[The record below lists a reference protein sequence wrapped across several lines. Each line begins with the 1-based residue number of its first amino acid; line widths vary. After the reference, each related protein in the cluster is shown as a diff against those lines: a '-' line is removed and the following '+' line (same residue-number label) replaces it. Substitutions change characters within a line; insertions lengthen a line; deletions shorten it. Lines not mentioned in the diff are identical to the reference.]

1 MKGCVQEPCRE
12 TVQSNILNPA
22 AQRCSGM
29 LWSLFSLLGEKP
41 SYASP
46 GGRVQ
51 EAGKHC
57 YSFFFFP
64 LSSCELF
71 MEVYSVLGKGFP
83 VHYLLI
89 SSEALYFFLFFSFLF
104 FFLGSL

>member
-1 MKGCVQEPCRE
+1 MLVLEGGSRRQE
-12 TVQSNILNPA
+12 SIA
-22 AQRCSGM
+22 I
-29 LWSLFSLLGEKP
+29 
-41 SYASP
+41 
-46 GGRVQ
+46 
-51 EAGKHC
+51 H
-57 YSFFFFP
+57 FFFFP